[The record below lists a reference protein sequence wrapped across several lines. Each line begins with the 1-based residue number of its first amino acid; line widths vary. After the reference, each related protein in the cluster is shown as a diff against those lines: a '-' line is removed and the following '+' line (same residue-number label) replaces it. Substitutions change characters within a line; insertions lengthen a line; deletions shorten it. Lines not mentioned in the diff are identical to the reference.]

1 MIFNVAQ
8 LLKSPV
14 GASMDVELDDAD
26 HLELLDNEAELAGP
40 ITGRLRL
47 HRTNQGVFATGTVTA
62 PVHLACT
69 RCLKEFD
76 SAITFPLR
84 EEFYPTIDVNTG
96 YPLPAPED
104 AESAFP
110 INRRHEIDTRETIRQ
125 NLVLELPMRA
135 LCREECAGLCPQC
148 GKDLNEG
155 PCDCKLEVVDDR
167 FAALRD
173 LFNGSEP
180 SEAD

>member
-8 LLKSPV
+8 LLKAPV
-14 GASMDVELDDAD
+14 GTTMDVELDDED
-26 HLELLDNEAELAGP
+26 HLELQDDEAELAGP

-62 PVHLACT
+62 PVHLSCT

-76 SAITFPLR
+76 TDITFPLR
-84 EEFYPTIDVNTG
+84 EEFYPTIDVVTG
-96 YPLPAPED
+96 APV
-104 AESAFP
+104 SAPDDPELSFP
-110 INRRHEIDTRETIRQ
+110 INRRHEIDTREAIRQ
-125 NLVLELPMRA
+125 NLVLALPMSA
-135 LCREECAGLCPQC
+135 LCREDCAGLCPQC

-155 PCDCKLEVVDDR
+155 PCDCKPEVVDDR

-173 LFNGSEP
+173 LFNGAETTG
-180 SEAD
+180 AD

>member
-8 LLKSPV
+8 LLKAPV
-14 GASMDVELDDAD
+14 GTSIDVELDDED
-26 HLELLDNEAELAGP
+26 HLELLDDEAELAGP

-47 HRTNQGVFATGTVTA
+47 HRTNQGIFAAGTVTA

-76 SAITFPLR
+76 SDITFPLS

-96 YPLPAPED
+96 YPLPVPED

-110 INRRHEIDTRETIRQ
+110 INRRHEIDTREAIRQ
-125 NLVLELPMRA
+125 NLVLALPMRA

-155 PCDCKLEVVDDR
+155 PCGCQPQIEDER
-167 FAALRD
+167 FSALRSLLD
-173 LFNGSEP
+173 GNEP
-180 SEAD
+180 AQQR